1 MKEIPEPELG
11 KKIKEY
17 FLKDKWY
24 LKWLKEENVFNVKGK
39 TPEQAYLEHLEKTSH
54 GQDEK
59 EKQEAEKLEKKTSRE
74 TLNLLNL
81 KIYPKFIKDKNKK
94 KSKV

>member
-39 TPEQAYLEHLEKTSH
+39 TPEQAYLEHLEKTSDE
-54 GQDEK
+54 QDRKGKTGSRKVSK
-59 EKQEAEKLEKKTSRE
+59 ETCRE
-74 TLNLLNL
+74 
-81 KIYPKFIKDKNKK
+81 
-94 KSKV
+94 V